1 MQQAGRKIELLF
13 PRGIKLG
20 NSQLLVCEIL
30 QLQRTV
36 WTKWYLRS
44 GQSSK
49 LHLPSLEDLSD
60 KPLVLQNKKCWKVG
74 TSGCSSKDLSTSTH
88 ASVLLGK
95 YCYMERFCFKHIHF
109 LYNEEHFSLWKINE
123 LTFFFFSLV
132 KVPGETQ
139 GKVTNTLQRSTV
151 TLKLLVWVS
160 WKCCGLQLAGERKL
174 CSSSRWPRRQSEQ
187 QLMSGGVRTIAEV
200 KSIWSATRVG
210 TRPTS
215 SRWIISRK
223 MNLSSCWQSMTS
235 CSGRKFGGKFW
246 GENRW
251 VDWISETKG
260 DVLGESLFYLRASFS
275 SASFG
280 LTYLDPSTAQNA
292 VWMGRAMACQERAV
306 FPAFSGVRCL

>member
-1 MQQAGRKIELLF
+1 MQQAGWKIELLF

-123 LTFFFFSLV
+123 LTFFFLFACESPWRNTREGH
-132 KVPGETQ
+132 KHSSEKHSHPETACVGIMKMLWASARWGAEAVLFEQ
-139 GKVTNTLQRSTV
+139 VT
-151 TLKLLVWVS
+151 
-160 WKCCGLQLAGERKL
+160 E
-174 CSSSRWPRRQSEQ
+174 E
-187 QLMSGGVRTIAEV
+187 TIRAAADEW
-200 KSIWSATRVG
+200 WSQNH
-210 TRPTS
+210 S
-215 SRWIISRK
+215 
-223 MNLSSCWQSMTS
+223 
-235 CSGRKFGGKFW
+235 W
-246 GENRW
+246 GEEHLIRHQ
-251 VDWISETKG
+251 G
-260 DVLGESLFYLRASFS
+260 G
-275 SASFG
+275 
-280 LTYLDPSTAQNA
+280 NA
-292 VWMGRAMACQERAV
+292 ANE
-306 FPAFSGVRCL
+306 L